1 MIERF
6 NEKRHYRGGSVS
18 SSCWFTAVGDC
29 IQYYN
34 HNRNRACF
42 IIIRYLN
49 ILRIKVSVANLVF
62 GTSDYM
68 QSKVIEPFPIALF
81 FTEVL

>member
-34 HNRNRACF
+34 YNRNRVCF

-49 ILRIKVSVANLVF
+49 ILRIKVSVANLVR
-62 GTSDYM
+62 GHSDYM
-68 QSKVIEPFPIALF
+68 QSGVAELFPVTLF
-81 FTEVL
+81 FTEIL